1 MEGRNL
7 ADLRREMSDE
17 FEEEGEVWWA
27 MYSRVQPAYTLYCV
41 GSDGV
46 REDLSEA
53 HETPERDEDGE
64 YLRPAPSLR
73 EMLPEELRAG
83 FSSTVCGA
91 NPKQQLV
98 QVSPEGGTLV
108 IFDTAVV
115 PHEATKVIAGQRL
128 ALFGFFAEAKQL
140 PRAWADPEGETSACG
155 PWFHDG
161 WAHLDDEKLK
171 SACFPASSSRHL
183 VHDVGSYGSS
193 VSCRSGRVLRLLTVS
208 KMGMIDAHCVS
219 LTMRS
224 HVRAKPRHA
233 PGVRFALQ

>member
-1 MEGRNL
+1 MQNEAFAHATRAAPPSTTILRASRSRSHGSEAVFLDSWGIPQWMEGRTL

-27 MYSRVQPAYTLYCV
+27 LYSRVQPAYTLYCV

-53 HETPERDEDGE
+53 HETPERDENGE

-91 NPKQQLV
+91 HPKQRLV

-115 PHEATKVIAGQRL
+115 PHEATKVVAGQRL

-140 PRAWADPEGETSACG
+140 PRAWADPEGEVR
-155 PWFHDG
+155 
-161 WAHLDDEKLK
+161 ER
-171 SACFPASSSRHL
+171 SSRYSL
-183 VHDVGSYGSS
+183 
-193 VSCRSGRVLRLLTVS
+193 RSPFFIEEISAAT
-208 KMGMIDAHCVS
+208 
-219 LTMRS
+219 
-224 HVRAKPRHA
+224 
-233 PGVRFALQ
+233 